1 MDIVTLITRLKKGDE
16 LAFRELVYSFS
27 SRLMTIARIY
37 ARSEDDAKDTLQDAF
52 VVVFRKIRGFEG
64 DQEAAFYGWLKRIII
79 NISLSK
85 NQRKY
90 RNLESSL
97 NALDIERGFDEQII
111 SNLSHQ
117 EIMDLIFNLPDD
129 YRQVFALFAIEGF
142 SHREIAAMLNISE
155 TNSRTHL
162 YRSKKLLQEK
172 IGFSQKIVIA

>member
-1 MDIVTLITRLKKGDE
+1 MNIVSLLSRLQKGDE
-16 LAFRELVYSFS
+16 LAFKELVYSFS

-37 ARSEDDAKDTLQDAF
+37 ARSEEDAKDTLQDAF
-52 VVVFRKIRGFEG
+52 VVVYRKIREFEG
-64 DQEAAFYGWLKRIII
+64 DKEAAFYGWLKRIVI

-97 NALDIERGFDEQII
+97 NALEIEKGFDEQII

-117 EIMDLIFNLPDD
+117 EIMELIFGLPDD
-129 YRQVFALFAIEGF
+129 YRQVFALFAIEGY
-142 SHREIAAMLNISE
+142 SHKEIAIMLNISE

-162 YRSKKLLQEK
+162 YRSKKLLQK
-172 IGFSQKIVIA
+172 RLGFSQKIVIA

>member
-1 MDIVTLITRLKKGDE
+1 MDINTLVKRLKKGDE

-27 SRLMTIARIY
+27 ARLMTIARIY
-37 ARSEDDAKDTLQDAF
+37 ARSEEDAKDTLQDAF
-52 VVVFRKIRGFEG
+52 VIVFRKIKGFEG
-64 DQEAAFYGWLKRIII
+64 DTEAQFYGWLKRIII

-97 NALDIERGFDEQII
+97 NALEIDKGFDEEII
-111 SNLSHQ
+111 SNMTHQ

-129 YRQVFALFAIEGF
+129 YRQVFALFAIEGY
-142 SHREIAAMLNISE
+142 SHKEIASMLNISV

-172 IGFSQKIVIA
+172 ISFSKKIVIV